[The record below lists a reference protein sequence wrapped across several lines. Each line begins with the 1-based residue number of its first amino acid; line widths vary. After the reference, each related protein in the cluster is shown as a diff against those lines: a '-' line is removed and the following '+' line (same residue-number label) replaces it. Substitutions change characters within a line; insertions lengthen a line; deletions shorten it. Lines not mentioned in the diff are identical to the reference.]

1 MTFTP
6 ACQWPWCVL
15 SVLFLFSCSIVPF
28 PSCHSLQ
35 IRIHALHSILYV
47 EWVLCCIFSRY
58 SRIFLTSRHVLQ
70 SLLRNECIVYYVWK
84 AVDTGNGNGGFPSTW
99 ILQVRCQGHGKKG
112 GDVLSSGPVL
122 GVGQSSP
129 ELCILVWVSPFVS
142 APPWM
147 MSNIIAG
154 IEIISRGG
162 SSSVWTPHPQ
172 YHTFTSLLTATIF
185 TPIILFSSRSLSHSL
200 LPHIVHTQCNR
211 EDLTQKRQV
220 IVCTTA
226 QNSTLTTNTFLYWM
240 YIDS

>member
-6 ACQWPWCVL
+6 ACQWPWRVL

-172 YHTFTSLLTATIF
+172 YHTFISLLTASLF
-185 TPIILFSSRSLSHSL
+185 TLSPSHHPFLLTLSHSL
-200 LPHIVHTQCNR
+200 LPHIVHTVTERTSLRNVKSLYVR
-211 EDLTQKRQV
+211 PPKTPHLLPTLFYTE
-220 IVCTTA
+220 CT
-226 QNSTLTTNTFLYWM
+226 
-240 YIDS
+240 